1 MPLARITKMSIK
13 ALEDE
18 KAGRKI
24 HPARARR
31 LVELGLAV
39 YLEDGRCV
47 LKQHI
52 RDTLAGIRREFWRQ
66 VVEQSKR

>member
-1 MPLARITKMSIK
+1 MPLSRLTIMSIK
-13 ALEDE
+13 ALEAE

-31 LVELGLAV
+31 LVEIGAAV

-47 LKQHI
+47 LKQHV

-66 VVEQSKR
+66 VVEKANR